1 MGKRKEITIYGCGM
15 SGMVAA
21 INLAREGHSVI
32 VHDKESGYGGD
43 SMYNPST
50 HCTPIDRVRTSDYIG
65 IDISSVFYPLIA
77 CPFYLHDT
85 RSDAPHSGL
94 YSVERGNRPTS
105 LDTLLYGI
113 AREEGVSFEFN
124 SPLIKK
130 DLLNLPPDTII
141 ACGLTP
147 DAYRMLEI
155 PSQTWYGW
163 LSRGEAGFSDYSR
176 IWWDESITEYGY
188 LSSAN
193 NYYFDLLFSIKPV
206 GKDALEKYKDFIRR
220 IEGLEHDNWEYV
232 KGAVPV
238 AKSSNPRLF
247 HNNLIMCGTI
257 SGYMDPFGW
266 FGIAGALVSGK
277 IAAMAVTNKVIAQ
290 EEFDRFIRYYRR
302 VFYFKK
308 YLWYTLLRPRVT
320 LLENLLIMIGP
331 DKFSKFVCDRVYED
345 RHIPFSIP
353 AFAHLGA
360 E

>member
-1 MGKRKEITIYGCGM
+1 MDKRKEITIYGCGM
-15 SGMVAA
+15 SGLVAA
-21 INLAREGHSVI
+21 INLAREGHSVT

-43 SMYNPST
+43 TMYNPST

-65 IDISSVFYPLIA
+65 IDITPVFYPLIA

-113 AREEGVSFEFN
+113 ARKEGVSFEFN
-124 SPLIKK
+124 SPLKKNDIIKM
-130 DLLNLPPDTII
+130 PPDTII

-147 DAYRMLEI
+147 GAYDMLEV

-163 LSRGEAGFSDYSR
+163 VSRGEAGFSDYSR
-176 IWWDESITEYGY
+176 IWWDECITEYGY

-206 GKDALEKYKDFIRR
+206 TREALEKYKTFLRR
-220 IEGLEHDNWEYV
+220 NEGLEYDNWEYV

-238 AKSSNPRLF
+238 ARSTNPRLF
-247 HNNLIMCGTI
+247 HNGMILCGTI
-257 SGYMDPFGW
+257 SGYIDPFGW
-266 FGIAGALVSGK
+266 FGIAGALISGK
-277 IAAMAVTNKVIAQ
+277 IAAMAVTDNVKAQ
-290 EEFDRFIRYYRR
+290 KEFDRFIRYYRR

-308 YLWYTLLRPRVT
+308 YLWYTLLRPRVE
-320 LLENLLIMIGP
+320 LLENLLVWFGP
-331 DKFSKFVCDRVYED
+331 EKFSRLVSARVNEE
-345 RHIPFSIP
+345 HHLPFSIP

>member
-1 MGKRKEITIYGCGM
+1 MDKRKNITIYGCGM
-15 SGMVAA
+15 SGLVAA
-21 INLAREGHSVI
+21 INLAREGHSVL
-32 VHDKESGYGGD
+32 VKDKEKGYGGD
-43 SMYNPST
+43 TMYNPST
-50 HCTPIDRVRTSDYIG
+50 HCTPIDRKRTSDYIG

-105 LDTLLYGI
+105 LDTLLYGM
-113 AREEGVSFEFN
+113 AKKEGVSFEFN
-124 SPLIKK
+124 APLKK
-130 DLLNLPPDTII
+130 SGLKGLPPDTII

-147 DAYRMLEI
+147 SAYDMLEV

-163 LSRGEAGFSDYSR
+163 VSRGEAGFSDYSR
-176 IWWDESITEYGY
+176 IWWDEGITEYGY

-206 GKDALEKYKDFIRR
+206 TAAALEKYKTFIRR
-220 IEGLEHDNWEYV
+220 NEGLEYSNWEYV

-238 AKSSNPRLF
+238 ARSNNPRLF
-247 HNNLIMCGTI
+247 HNGLIMCGTI

-277 IAAMAVTNKVIAQ
+277 IAAMAVDDREAAQ
-290 EEFDRFIRYYRR
+290 KEFDRFIRYYRR
-302 VFYFKK
+302 VFYLKK
-308 YLWYTLLRPRVT
+308 YLWYTLLRPRVEF
-320 LLENLLIMIGP
+320 LENLLIWFGP
-331 DKFSKFVCDRVYED
+331 EKFSRLVCGRIYEEK
-345 RHIPFSIP
+345 HLPFSIP